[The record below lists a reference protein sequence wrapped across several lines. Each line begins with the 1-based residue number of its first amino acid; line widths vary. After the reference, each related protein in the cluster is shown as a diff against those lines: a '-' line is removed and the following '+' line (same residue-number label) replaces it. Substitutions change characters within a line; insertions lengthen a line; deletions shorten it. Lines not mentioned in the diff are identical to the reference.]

1 MNGVFFGREQL
12 PDGLVGV
19 DCDDD
24 YTQRPGKLVVV
35 YCEMEDE
42 VIPDTDNAYPAGF
55 YPRDYESP
63 SFIAREK
70 ALTDAQERIVCPD
83 CGRER
88 LIVPEDP
95 DCFEARVGGYPP
107 MVLRCPVAAAWRGPA
122 SNESGWLYRY
132 RPTEIVTVD

>member
-70 ALTDAQERIVCPD
+70 ALTDAQERIVCP
-83 CGRER
+83 
-88 LIVPEDP
+88 
-95 DCFEARVGGYPP
+95 
-107 MVLRCPVAAAWRGPA
+107 VAAAWRGPA